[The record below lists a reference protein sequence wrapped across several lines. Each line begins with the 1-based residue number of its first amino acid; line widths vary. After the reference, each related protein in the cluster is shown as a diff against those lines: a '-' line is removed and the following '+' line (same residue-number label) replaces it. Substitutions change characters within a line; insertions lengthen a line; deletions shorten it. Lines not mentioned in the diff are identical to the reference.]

1 MDNKDYGVAQ
11 LSEETLGKLQHIE
24 NELRQETHEDIILI
38 AYKKDE
44 APH

>member
-11 LSEETLGKLQHIE
+11 LSEDTLGKLQHIE
-24 NELRQETHEDIILI
+24 NELRQETHEEIILI

-44 APH
+44 AAH